1 MVVRLSAALCSVA
14 MMLACSSAVTAKSP
28 TTSIKAAASKKIE
41 KRKSARAGASAK
53 AIRKAALDANGNESK
68 GRVFAAGVAP
78 FLCTVQPVT
87 FAQRFRAAQMV
98 ISRSKLE
105 KLNLDETAVTI
116 LGTASMYNPYRP
128 GYQEGGIETA
138 SGELY
143 DPAAWTAAI
152 QTGLRESFGGV
163 RYGKEYRPSYA
174 LIESRGKQVIVKIND
189 VGPLKPGRVIDL
201 NQQTM
206 HYFDPSLERGLVPG
220 MTITPLP
227 GEGWVPGPVERPL
240 MVSSA
245 ALMDLS
251 SNFY

>member
-14 MMLACSSAVTAKSP
+14 IMLACSSAVIAKSP
-28 TTSIKAAASKKIE
+28 NTSVNAAASKSA
-41 KRKSARAGASAK
+41 KRKSARTVAPVRPA
-53 AIRKAALDANGNESK
+53 RKAALDANGNESK
-68 GRVFAAGVAP
+68 DREFAAGVAP
-78 FLCTVQPVT
+78 FLCAVQPTT
-87 FAQRFRAAQMV
+87 FAQRFRAAQMA
-98 ISRSKLE
+98 ISRSKFE
-105 KLNLDETAVTI
+105 DSNVGETAITI

-152 QTGLRESFGGV
+152 RTGLRDTFGGV
-163 RYGKEYRPSYA
+163 RYGKDYRPAFA
-174 LIESRGKQVIVKIND
+174 LIESSGKQVIVKIND

-220 MTITPLP
+220 MMITPLP